1 MEENVKGDR
10 LHLTMLHIRC
20 EDVYLW
26 YQIKSNYMNLGYSPK
41 DLAFDEEAQG
51 KLVSGIKKLSKAVKS
66 TLGPSGNTVL
76 IESPNHTHGL
86 TVTKDGVTVAKSID
100 LIDPIENLAVKIV
113 KQAADRTATEAG
125 DGTTTSIVLTESLIL
140 NGLDHLN
147 ANPSLN
153 RTELLRSLVEV
164 SDLVVEKLKQ
174 NGKKLTN
181 AMLTDVATI
190 SANNDKNIGGIIAGV
205 YKEVGKTGIV
215 TVERSQSTETYAETT
230 LGLKIDRGYL
240 SPLFINDQKKDEC
253 VYEDVMVLVADMEI
267 SNILQL
273 ELVLKPIIQEN
284 KKILLIAPC
293 NVNVVN
299 TLAANVMKNN
309 LKIVA
314 IQPPSFGYKQH
325 ELMQDIA
332 VSVGA
337 TYYSEK
343 TGDDL
348 SLINYS
354 DLGHAAKVIVSSDK
368 TILIKSS
375 SRSKQSEIDQRVEQ
389 LWQSHAQA
397 AKKADKDFL
406 LERIASLTGGIGV
419 IYVGGNTDL
428 EQKELYDRVDDA
440 VCAVR
445 SALEEGI
452 LPGSGR
458 ALHHIATQDTMF
470 SSIVPHSAEKLAAI
484 HILKQSLQAPLNQI
498 LTNAGISVHSV
509 YDDVTEFNMGYNLKT
524 GSHGDLIK
532 MGVVDPLKVT
542 RCALQNAISVAVTI
556 LSTNAIVTMA
566 RVYEPQ
572 P

>member
-1 MEENVKGDR
+1 
-10 LHLTMLHIRC
+10 MLHIRC

-26 YQIKSNYMNLGYSPK
+26 YQIKSNHMNLGYSPK

-205 YKEVGKTGIV
+205 YKEVGKSGIV

-273 ELVLKPIIQEN
+273 EMVLKPIIQEN

-368 TILIKSS
+368 TILIKSTA
-375 SRSKQSEIDQRVEQ
+375 RSNQQTIDERVAQ

>member
-1 MEENVKGDR
+1 
-10 LHLTMLHIRC
+10 
-20 EDVYLW
+20 
-26 YQIKSNYMNLGYSPK
+26 MNLGYSPK

-205 YKEVGKTGIV
+205 YKEVGKNGIV

-348 SLINYS
+348 SLINY
-354 DLGHAAKVIVSSDK
+354 
-368 TILIKSS
+368 
-375 SRSKQSEIDQRVEQ
+375 
-389 LWQSHAQA
+389 
-397 AKKADKDFL
+397 
-406 LERIASLTGGIGV
+406 
-419 IYVGGNTDL
+419 
-428 EQKELYDRVDDA
+428 
-440 VCAVR
+440 
-445 SALEEGI
+445 
-452 LPGSGR
+452 
-458 ALHHIATQDTMF
+458 
-470 SSIVPHSAEKLAAI
+470 
-484 HILKQSLQAPLNQI
+484 
-498 LTNAGISVHSV
+498 
-509 YDDVTEFNMGYNLKT
+509 
-524 GSHGDLIK
+524 
-532 MGVVDPLKVT
+532 
-542 RCALQNAISVAVTI
+542 
-556 LSTNAIVTMA
+556 
-566 RVYEPQ
+566 
-572 P
+572 

>member
-1 MEENVKGDR
+1 M
-10 LHLTMLHIRC
+10 T
-20 EDVYLW
+20 
-26 YQIKSNYMNLGYSPK
+26 SGYSPK
-41 DLAFDEEAQG
+41 ELSFDEQGRAQ
-51 KLVSGIKKLSKAVKS
+51 LISGIKKLSKAVKS
-66 TLGPSGNTVL
+66 TLGPNGNTVL
-76 IESPNHTHGL
+76 IESPHHTHGL

-100 LIDPIENLAVKIV
+100 LIDPIENLAVKIMR
-113 KQAADRTATEAG
+113 QAADRTATDAG
-125 DGTTTSIVLTESLIL
+125 DGTTTSIVLTEAIIM
-140 NGLDHLN
+140 NGLEYLN
-147 ANPSLN
+147 EKSLN
-153 RTELLRSLVEV
+153 RSQLLRE
-164 SDLVVEKLKQ
+164 LVVVSEKVVEILKKRS
-174 NGKKLTN
+174 KKLTN
-181 AMLTDVATI
+181 SMLADVAAI
-190 SANNDKNIGGIIAGV
+190 SANNDKSIGNIISEV
-205 YKEVGKTGIV
+205 YKNVGKNGIV
-215 TVERSQSTETYAETT
+215 TVEKSQSTETVAETT

-240 SPLFINDQKKDEC
+240 SPLFINDHKKDEC
-253 VYEDVMVLVADMEI
+253 VFEDVMVLVADMEI

-284 KKILLIAPC
+284 KKILMIAPC
-293 NVNVVN
+293 NANVVN

-332 VSVGA
+332 LSVGA

-354 DLGHAAKVIVSSDK
+354 DLGHAARVIVGKDK
-368 TILIKSS
+368 TILLKSDQRADQGAIK
-375 SRSKQSEIDQRVEQ
+375 DRVEQ
-389 LWQSHAQA
+389 LWQAHAQA
-397 AKKADKDFL
+397 TKKVDKDFL

-452 LPGSGR
+452 LPGAGR
-458 ALHHIATQDTMF
+458 ALHEIATQDPIF
-470 SSIVPHSAEKLAAI
+470 QEIFAHSAEKSAAI
-484 HILKQSLQAPLNQI
+484 AILKEALKAPLTQI
-498 LTNAGISVHSV
+498 LENAGMQTESV
-509 YDDVTEFNMGYNLKT
+509 YNESYESGFGYNLKT
-524 GSHGDLIK
+524 GEHGDLIK
-532 MGVVDPLKVT
+532 MGVIDPLKVT

-572 P
+572 Q